1 MASRQP
7 SKQPAYTHTHT
18 QSTPLTA
25 EPHTH
30 HPCVRDLICATV
42 GLCIGRVTSWQAGGQ
57 ASESLSLLSLSR
69 SLSLCQLLQ
78 AGLVWRN
85 AGARSLWQAGRVL
98 SCVCASVCVSAL
110 PWCCCF
116 SLLPDLW
123 CVCASRRRSG
133 GDLPVDFTCEAARST
148 RGEERSRSKTM
159 GIHGV

>member
-57 ASESLSLLSLSR
+57 ASESLSLLSLS
-69 SLSLCQLLQ
+69 LSLALLVS
-78 AGLVWRN
+78 AATSWLGLAQRWR
-85 AGARSLWQAGRVL
+85 AVL
-98 SCVCASVCVSAL
+98 VASWPCTLVCVCECVCQCLAVVLLFFSPPRLVVCVCVSKEIGGRSASGFYVRSCSEY
-110 PWCCCF
+110 PW
-116 SLLPDLW
+116 
-123 CVCASRRRSG
+123 RRT
-133 GDLPVDFTCEAARST
+133 F
-148 RGEERSRSKTM
+148 EE
-159 GIHGV
+159 